1 MDTMLAKAV
10 DRLETALATE
20 TDALSAGK
28 ALDLMEITARKNQSL
43 LELSRLARRAEA
55 LQEDPDA
62 RERLTGL
69 AKVIEQNRRALE
81 LHVRASHEI
90 SALIAR
96 SITDAESDG
105 TYSLQ
110 LGRKAVRS

>member
-1 MDTMLAKAV
+1 MLAKAV
-10 DRLETALATE
+10 DRLEAALATE
-20 TDALSAGK
+20 TDALSDGK

-43 LELSRLARRAEA
+43 LELSRLARRTEA

-62 RERLTGL
+62 RDRLTGL
-69 AKVIEQNRRALE
+69 AKAIEKNRRALE

-110 LGRKAVRS
+110 LGRKKAVRS

>member
-1 MDTMLAKAV
+1 MLAKAV
-10 DRLETALATE
+10 DRLEAVLSTE
-20 TDALSAGK
+20 TEALNGGK
-28 ALDLMEITARKNQSL
+28 PVDLMEITARKNQSL
-43 LELSRLARRAEA
+43 LELSRLARRTEA
-55 LQEDPDA
+55 FQEDPDA

-69 AKVIEQNRRALE
+69 TKAIENNRRALE

-105 TYSLQ
+105 TYSLK
-110 LGRKAVRS
+110 LGRGTVRS